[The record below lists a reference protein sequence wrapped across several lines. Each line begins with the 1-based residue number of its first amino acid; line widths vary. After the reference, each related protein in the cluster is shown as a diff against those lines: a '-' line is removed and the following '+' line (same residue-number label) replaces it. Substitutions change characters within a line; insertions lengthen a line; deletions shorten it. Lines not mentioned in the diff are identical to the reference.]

1 MAEESM
7 IRKLADEDGRTVL
20 ISSHQLY
27 QVQQVCD
34 RVGLFVEGRLIACGH
49 IEELVRQMQQE
60 GHYVLETA
68 AVPNDGGFEP
78 LLWQLGNVERVE
90 HTGEYYV
97 IYSRTDLRREL
108 IRKSLQGGY
117 TISHLRQRGSD
128 LDEIY
133 RRYFEKGEK
142 EHVKSDQRKS
152 GRFLSFRKNK

>member
-1 MAEESM
+1 MIIDSSQDIVES
-7 IRKLADEDGRTVL
+7 
-20 ISSHQLY
+20 ISVYGMESCLTLY
-27 QVQQVCD
+27 
-34 RVGLFVEGRLIACGH
+34 APS
-49 IEELVRQMQQE
+49 QE

-78 LLWQLGNVERVE
+78 LLRQLGNVERVE